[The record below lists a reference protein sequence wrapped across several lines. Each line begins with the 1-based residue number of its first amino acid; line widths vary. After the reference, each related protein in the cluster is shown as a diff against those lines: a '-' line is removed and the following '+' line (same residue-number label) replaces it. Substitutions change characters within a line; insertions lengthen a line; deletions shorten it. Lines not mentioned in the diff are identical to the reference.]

1 VLNFDDFLGQAST
14 DPWAF
19 PDRVPG
25 CNLVNSNYKKQNL
38 QYVNLSCFTVPPI
51 VTYQGLHWIQY
62 GNGGRNT
69 ITGPGLQ
76 NLDFSLVKNTYVKR
90 ISESFNVQFRAE
102 FFNILNRA
110 NFNPIGENSTY
121 GVVLDGLSP
130 APIPGAGQLNSA
142 DGTATDPR
150 EIQLALKIIW

>member
-1 VLNFDDFLGQAST
+1 VA
-14 DPWAF
+14 
-19 PDRVPG
+19 G
-25 CNLVNSNYKKQNL
+25 CNPINSNYKKQNL
-38 QYVNLSCFTVPPI
+38 QYVNLICFTVPPI
-51 VTYQGLHWIQY
+51 VTYQGLHWIRY

-102 FFNILNRA
+102 FFNILNHA
-110 NFNPIGENSTY
+110 NFNPIGQNSTY

-130 APIPGAGQLNSA
+130 APIGGAGQLNSA